1 MSFIKQRLVEYA
13 AFKGLSAYNFGT
25 KNNLSN
31 SFFSNQSQVGS
42 DALLKIFRNY
52 PELNFD
58 WVITGRGEMLM
69 SENSKKCAN
78 CEDFKEKYY
87 SLLEK
92 NQVLQEEA
100 IGYLKQKEIIINQ
113 Q

>member
-1 MSFIKQRLVEYA
+1 MTIKEKILQFVDY
-13 AFKGLSAYNFGT
+13 KGLSNR
-25 KNNLSN
+25 K
-31 SFFSNQSQVGS
+31 FSIEINVSHMYFSKKGAVGS
-42 DALLKIFRNY
+42 DVLEKIFTMY

-58 WVITGRGEMLM
+58 WLITGRGEMLM

-100 IGYLKQKEIIINQ
+100 ITYLKQKEIIINQ